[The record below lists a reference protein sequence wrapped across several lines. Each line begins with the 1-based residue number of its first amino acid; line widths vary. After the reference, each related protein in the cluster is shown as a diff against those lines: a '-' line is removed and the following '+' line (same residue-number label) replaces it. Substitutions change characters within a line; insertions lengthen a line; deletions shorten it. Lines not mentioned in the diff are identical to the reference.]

1 MNNLSYNNYSK
12 TILLNFFIGW
22 KKLILIFIFLNF
34 ITLIVLYFFKPS
46 LSETTVVYNE
56 MQDLAKVDK
65 KFDRE
70 YFRNLLNI
78 QLLSGTIEIQNK
90 KFFFHDIFQIKF
102 PTRSN
107 RFYLFSFMKYK
118 FNGNEY
124 ENALNNFLL
133 KSFKKIQ
140 NDIMQEIE
148 FEDKRRLDEYI
159 SNKNYISTI
168 NYNAKKY
175 RLEFLTGHLKIAEDL
190 NISSKNTTVIKPFS
204 ENYYLM
210 GIQFITKEIELLKHN
225 ENYFIVTDMNFYKNI
240 SALSKTT
247 KYDSIKHLIEKVD
260 KHSFF
265 LSSENLNKTNE
276 IKILY
281 HLIASLFSFMI
292 YFIYITII
300 FFISKRNNQ

>member
-190 NISSKNTTVIKPFS
+190 IAAGFRVFLLELPDKDPS
-204 ENYYLM
+204 EM
-210 GIQFITKEIELLKHN
+210 GFRTFTKLIQSATELDFK
-225 ENYFIVTDMNFYKNI
+225 
-240 SALSKTT
+240 
-247 KYDSIKHLIEKVD
+247 
-260 KHSFF
+260 
-265 LSSENLNKTNE
+265 
-276 IKILY
+276 KIMLQK
-281 HLIASLFSFMI
+281 LDL
-292 YFIYITII
+292 
-300 FFISKRNNQ
+300 